1 MRTRNAI
8 MSLSI
13 ALSLGVVSIG
23 QAAIVG
29 KAVEKSFRNYEEMK
43 ATKSGELAEVFA
55 KKAMLSSLKSEFAK
69 RINVNVDE
77 VNRANAS
84 KTSTNGLKDFALMK
98 IKDHSNKGVE
108 VSSGVDAIEA
118 LNTIAKEIKRLE
130 SEAKTEA
137 DKAEIASLQKSM
149 EVISEFASI
158 IGETGGILV
167 SSDPSNPTPVLA
179 KEAMETLIKITP
191 DILVKFEESRREAYT
206 QLIGKINELI
216 RSGRMAPADAL
227 RKVLNDDKK
236 LEALKGCKL

>member
-1 MRTRNAI
+1 

-29 KAVEKSFRNYEEMK
+29 KAVEKSFRSYEELK

-55 KKAMLSSLKSEFAK
+55 KKAMLSSLKSDFAK
-69 RINVNVDE
+69 RINTNVDE
-77 VNRANAS
+77 VNRVNAS
-84 KTSTNGLKDFALMK
+84 RTNANGLRDFALMK
-98 IKDHSNKGVE
+98 VKDHSNKGAE

-130 SEAKTEA
+130 SEAKTDA
-137 DKAEIASLQKSM
+137 DKTEITSLQKSV
-149 EVISEFASI
+149 EVISEFVST
-158 IGETGGILV
+158 IGELGYVGLV
-167 SSDPSNPTPVLA
+167 NADGSTPVLA

-191 DILVKFEESRREAYT
+191 DILVKFEGSRREAYT

-216 RSGRMAPADAL
+216 RSGKMAPADAL